1 MIIRKDEKTAKKRLS
16 DSLSMNIPL
25 PKNKSNFMAVMLE
38 DGPGNERDYYLQYI
52 KHLKA
57 ETVHR
62 FL

>member
-1 MIIRKDEKTAKKRLS
+1 
-16 DSLSMNIPL
+16 
-25 PKNKSNFMAVMLE
+25 MAVMLE

-62 FL
+62 FLQTYDYVNVDFMVLDL